1 MKIKIILSL
10 IFSFCFTSC
19 SNFHT
24 NLSQYFSDFLNNNT
38 KVINQQFSNIE
49 NIKEK
54 MEAFSNLDFYFRI
67 IQNQN
72 TDDYQLAKESSEK
85 EIIKIEDTIT
95 FNKRDK
101 IELYKITDNLSNSII
116 LNDDIISLSIFL
128 DSSLIKKYE
137 NKEPV
142 SFLDLMSEQTY
153 TLVVTFNYASII
165 QEAKFYLYLKK
176 K

>member
-1 MKIKIILSL
+1 
-10 IFSFCFTSC
+10 
-19 SNFHT
+19 
-24 NLSQYFSDFLNNNT
+24 
-38 KVINQQFSNIE
+38 
-49 NIKEK
+49 

-72 TDDYQLAKESSEK
+72 TDDYQLAKESSEN

>member
-1 MKIKIILSL
+1 
-10 IFSFCFTSC
+10 
-19 SNFHT
+19 
-24 NLSQYFSDFLNNNT
+24 
-38 KVINQQFSNIE
+38 
-49 NIKEK
+49 

-67 IQNQN
+67 IKNQDTN
-72 TDDYQLAKESSEK
+72 DYQLAKEISEGQ
-85 EIIKIEDTIT
+85 IIKIEDTIT
-95 FNKRDK
+95 FNTRDK

-142 SFLDLMSEQTY
+142 SFLDLMTEQTY

-165 QEAKFYLYLKK
+165 QEAQFYLYLKK